1 MTVEPD
7 SLWLPEYQRLPS
19 VTRREDGYL
28 TLHNIRN
35 FRYGPDGNLRPDWY
49 DRTFRLSDVR
59 QVDLILSYWA
69 SPHIAHVFLSFG
81 LADGTWIAISVE
93 TRRKLSQPW
102 SVLRGFL
109 FQYPVIYIAA
119 DERDVIGVRALLRQ
133 EQVYA
138 YPLTLDPSDAA
149 SLLNNYVER
158 IARLHLHQERY
169 HTLWNNCTTNI
180 LRHGR
185 TLSPAIRYHWRV
197 LLSGHADRYCYD
209 HQLLDNR
216 LAFDKLKEQCRVKLA
231 DPGSLRDSFSAD
243 IRQHRLTT
251 HDNQE

>member
-1 MTVEPD
+1 MSAD
-7 SLWLPEYQRLPS
+7 RDLWLAEYQRLPS
-19 VTRREDGYL
+19 VTRGEDGYL

-35 FRYGPDGNLRPDWY
+35 FRYDSDGNLRPAWY

-81 LADGTWIAISVE
+81 LKDGSWIAISVE
-93 TRRKLSQPW
+93 TRRRLSQPW

-119 DERDVIGVRALLRQ
+119 DECDVIGVRALLRQ
-133 EQVYA
+133 ERVYI
-138 YPLTLDPSDAA
+138 YPLSLEAPDAA
-149 SLLNNYVER
+149 SLMDSYLDQ
-158 IARLHLHQERY
+158 IARLHHHPERY

-185 TLSPAIRYHWRV
+185 KLSPAIRYHWRV

-216 LAFDKLKEQCRVKLA
+216 LTFNELKEKCRVKLA
-231 DPGSLRDSFSAD
+231 ASDLLPDSFSAD

-251 HDNQE
+251 YDNQE